1 MKKLT
6 WKQFTEDSVKSG
18 RRGIFCID
26 QELKDRIDQSDDNG
40 YYIYTKESAYKKNQ
54 YKCGLTTIGCIKRI
68 RQQKTAA
75 ELENL
80 YIIDWIPSDLPLT
93 DSKSDEKI
101 HKDLHEVGLSKWLGY
116 DDDSRGVREWSV
128 FPDNNP
134 GELWWDKLSGK
145 QKRIDLGLT
154 YWQIKS
160 LERIVKSLSEGNK
173 LIMAELAA
181 RFGKTTTYLSLLDIV
196 QSKVMVI
203 GSYVLTVSSSFK
215 KDCRRFSQFSNMEF
229 LELNSPTFKEDFD
242 ELLKTDKQIVVFAS
256 LCGGSIVDTN
266 SDILSQ
272 VDDKLVVIDEAD
284 YGAHTEKKVPLV
296 KKITGDSPLILTT
309 GTNSERARG
318 QHDVDDMFRVTY
330 FDMLMMKDR

>member
-1 MKKLT
+1 MKRLT
-6 WKQFTEDSVKSG
+6 WKQFTEDSVPSG
-18 RRGIFCID
+18 RRGVYCLNSEILDSINQNEVGF
-26 QELKDRIDQSDDNG
+26 
-40 YYIYTKESAYKKNQ
+40 YIYTDETNYKKNK
-54 YKCGLTTIGCIKRI
+54 YKCGQSI
-68 RQQKTAA
+68 RGLSRLKEQAQQSEK
-75 ELENL
+75 LMVV
-80 YIIDWIPSDLPLT
+80 DWIPSDDAHIGKRDQQIHEELH
-93 DSKSDEKI
+93 DEGKSQ
-101 HKDLHEVGLSKWLGY
+101 WLYRLDKESSPGK
-116 DDDSRGVREWSV
+116 EWSV

-134 GELWWDKLSGK
+134 GEIWWDKLSGK
-145 QKRIDLGLT
+145 QTRIELGLT

-173 LIMAELAA
+173 LVMAELAA

-215 KDCRRFSQFSNMEF
+215 KECRQFSQFSNMEF

-242 ELLKTDKQIVVFAS
+242 ELMNTDKQIVIFAS
-256 LCGGSIVDTN
+256 LCGGSLVEKN

-284 YGAHTEKKVPLV
+284 FGAHTEQKVPLV
-296 KKITGDSPLILTT
+296 QKITGDSPLVLTT